1 MKKCFSIRILPIICN
16 ILLEKGGKLLRLVAT
31 GLSGN
36 HRPFVKNNLR
46 DRLLTISLCHLFVY
60 SILIIL
66 FVLYVSSFASKSSST
81 YEVC

>member
-16 ILLEKGGKLLRLVAT
+16 ILLEKGGKLLRLVAA

-46 DRLLTISLCHLFVY
+46 DWLFTIPLSHLMARPTPFPGMGR
-60 SILIIL
+60 
-66 FVLYVSSFASKSSST
+66 ASVT
-81 YEVC
+81 